1 MKRKITFII
10 LLALVFSLCIS
21 SAATSFAESKS
32 PEITVYPDQKN
43 AAKDAYGDYEFTETA
58 IAIDYEGIEIA
69 ATLAM
74 PVTDENVPF
83 IILCHGYTGSQNHF
97 NAYSKVYA
105 SNGIGNLRFD
115 FPANGKSGG
124 DSTEISLLTEKK
136 VLEFLLDYSK
146 TIPGVNENQIFLGGQ
161 SMGGA
166 VATLCGVEH
175 QDEICGL
182 ILCFPGYPIPDFT
195 RKGVVLGTEFD
206 LDNLPETLEIYNYTV
221 GSVFITDALDIDFYN
236 DILPRMEKD
245 VLIFHGT
252 NDDMIDLEYS
262 RQAVEVLPSA
272 RLVVVDGYGHG
283 FPGFVLAD
291 IMPISVDFI
300 REHCE

>member
-1 MKRKITFII
+1 
-10 LLALVFSLCIS
+10 
-21 SAATSFAESKS
+21 
-32 PEITVYPDQKN
+32 
-43 AAKDAYGDYEFTETA
+43 
-58 IAIDYEGIEIA
+58 
-69 ATLAM
+69 
-74 PVTDENVPF
+74 
-83 IILCHGYTGSQNHF
+83 
-97 NAYSKVYA
+97 
-105 SNGIGNLRFD
+105 
-115 FPANGKSGG
+115 
-124 DSTEISLLTEKK
+124 
-136 VLEFLLDYSK
+136 
-146 TIPGVNENQIFLGGQ
+146 
-161 SMGGA
+161 MGGA